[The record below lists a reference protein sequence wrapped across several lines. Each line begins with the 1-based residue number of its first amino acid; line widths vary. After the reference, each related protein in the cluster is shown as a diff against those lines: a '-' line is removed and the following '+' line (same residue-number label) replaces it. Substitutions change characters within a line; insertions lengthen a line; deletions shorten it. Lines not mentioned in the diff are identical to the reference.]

1 MSWLD
6 LLDHPLTYRFLFE
19 AFVTFAVFGGFL
31 GIFWVLGEM
40 PWLQFSLEVFL
51 NEYGLVF
58 FLGVVIY
65 RAAQNVLQIAMQGM

>member
-6 LLDHPLTYRFLFE
+6 FLDYPLTYRFLFE
-19 AFVTFAVFGGFL
+19 ASVTFAVFGGFL
-31 GIFWVLGEM
+31 GIFWVLGEI
-40 PWLQFSLEVFL
+40 PRLQFSLEVFL

-65 RAAQNVLQIAMQGM
+65 RAAQNVLQMAMKGM